1 MADLKTLMEDIA
13 RAIRLKTG
21 VGDKINAQDFPQ
33 KIREI
38 GENGKTSMS
47 LNIAYGNTEPDDT
60 SKLWIKAKEPDSI
73 VFGKDFEGVESIETI
88 GNIPTAAYGMGCAR
102 VGEKIYLFGGYSGSY
117 LDTINV
123 FDIKTRTIVTLNTTL
138 PVACQGMGCIS
149 VGTKVYLFG
158 GYDGSNYLNTINVFD
173 TETETITTLEKVV
186 LPTACYYM
194 ACARVENKIYLL
206 GGIASGTRNYL
217 KTINIFDTETQIIT
231 QLSTKLPVTYS
242 GRGYASVGS
251 KIYLF
256 GGYYYSMGAAYSNR
270 IDVFDTETQ
279 TITQLSTNLPAAR
292 YSIACTNVGNKIYL
306 FGGRNKNTHNT
317 IFVFDASTET
327 ITTSETT
334 LPTVCYSMSCASVG
348 NKIYLFGGYGS
359 NYLNTINQFSLTH
372 DLTENNIEIITA
384 YKNFFNVINTDTM
397 KIEIGVNS
405 VLIGNAEN
413 QAENCEAYLHQNDTW
428 VQI

>member
-1 MADLKTLMEDIA
+1 MDLFSLVIGKVIA
-13 RAIRLKTG
+13 G
-21 VGDKINAQDFPQ
+21 
-33 KIREI
+33 
-38 GENGKTSMS
+38 NGGGASS
-47 LNIAYGNTEPDDT
+47 GAALNIAYGDTASADT
-60 SKLWIKAKEPDSI
+60 SKLWIKANKPESI
-73 VFGKDFEGVESIETI
+73 AFGSDFEGVESIETI
-88 GNIPTAAYGMGCAR
+88 GNIPTAGYGMGCAK
-102 VGEKIYLFGGYSGSY
+102 VGTKIYLFGGQSASSVY

-123 FDIKTRTIVTLNTTL
+123 FDTEIQTITTLETTL
-138 PVACQGMGCIS
+138 PIACSNIACAS
-149 VGTKVYLFG
+149 VGSKIYLFG
-158 GYDGSNYLNTINVFD
+158 GYNGDSLDTISVFDTETQIITILSTILPTACNSIYCASIGNKVYLLGGSNSLNTINV
-173 TETETITTLEKVV
+173 
-186 LPTACYYM
+186 
-194 ACARVENKIYLL
+194 
-206 GGIASGTRNYL
+206 
-217 KTINIFDTETQIIT
+217 FDTETQIIT

-279 TITQLSTNLPAAR
+279 TITQLSTKLPAAR

-348 NKIYLFGGYGS
+348 NKIYLFGGYDS
-359 NYLNTINQFSLTH
+359 NYFNTINQFSLTH

-397 KIEIGVNS
+397 KVEIGVDS
-405 VLIGNAEN
+405 VLIGDENN
-413 QAENCEAYLHQNDTW
+413 QAKVCEAYLHNGTDWQR
-428 VQI
+428 I